1 MQAHPRWKGQSGEF
15 RQNVVHWSREWQ
27 TSPCHEQHEKAKRND
42 QKMNPSSQ
50 KVSNVLLGKS
60 RGQLLIV
67 PERMKWLGR
76 NGNDAQL

>member
-1 MQAHPRWKGQSGEF
+1 MANYSLPQEP
-15 RQNVVHWSREWQ
+15 
-27 TSPCHEQHEKAKRND
+27 HEQHGKAKRND